1 MGNKSDMCSW
11 GHIIQ
16 PAVLTC
22 QKRSHLNEDLI
33 QYYKTVRIVEPVRR
47 GRERRK
53 SRGNTVAVRA
63 DRLHLCLKHLTAE
76 NLVASRIEIGYKYAD
91 IDRNA

>member
-91 IDRNA
+91 LDRNA